1 MEKEGKWEE
10 IEYIE
15 NIKCSVITKVNG
27 EDRNKS
33 YRFDC

>member
-15 NIKCSVITKVNG
+15 NIKRSVITKVNG

-33 YRFDC
+33 YWFDC